1 MEYIPPPGLPTMI
14 RLLKTTST
22 LVVLLLVGSCSLV
35 APLPRETSLDDRL
48 GVFPESFPA
57 EGTVTIHWDR
67 HQVPFIEADTD
78 RDLAFSLG
86 LVHAHLRGGQAEL
99 LRRASQGRLA
109 EGMGSFL
116 VPVDHAMRL
125 MDFSRTTPDII
136 AMMPDETLEFL
147 EKFAE
152 GMTWYQ
158 QRQQT
163 KPVEHRVLRWDF
175 EPWTV
180 EDLVTMSRLA
190 SIDITWMY
198 AFRSLSLQDDPN
210 WESYWTRVQAISGES
225 IPTFE
230 GPELISRSDDGG
242 SHSTMSLAPPTVG
255 NQEADRA
262 VAFLRMVLNQSRSG
276 SNVMAVSHGPSE
288 ANRPPLLA
296 ADPHVGLQIPPLW
309 LLVGMKSP
317 SYNAVGFMLPG
328 FPVVAI
334 GRNAHGAW
342 GGTNMLAQS
351 SDFVEL
357 PPDWEVTS
365 TREEK
370 ITVRGWWNRT
380 VTLRESKY
388 GPVISDLPIFPGGD
402 DRPDVALRWVGREPS
417 DEFTAFLRVVRSTD
431 WDSFRGAFATWSVSG
446 QNMVYAGND
455 GTIGHVLAVRLPN
468 RPPGSRDR
476 FTITSE
482 EADEW
487 WSETF
492 GPLDLPTHSSRE
504 PSFLVS
510 TNNRPARHQPV
521 IVSRFHD
528 SNDRQ
533 GRLIELLEQAND
545 IDLEKLGEIQKDVVS
560 PEYRNLAHDLAAM
573 AEGSHEELV
582 AELLDWD
589 GAFASDSRGA
599 LVAHLL
605 IGNMARLYYP
615 GKLGESIANS
625 LLSGGLATSFLVED
639 LAESLHRDEVAAL
652 LPEAMNR
659 TRHDLRYLKDDAT
672 WGNFHRLH
680 VAHPFSNLPLVGR
693 RYRFGNH
700 PAEGNTNTV
709 RKAAGPLSN
718 EPGRATYGQNGRA
731 LFDLADPDANHF
743 VLFGGQDGWLNS
755 TTSVDQVELFLAGDM
770 ITLPLHPESG
780 AAAWVHT
787 VRSGPSGE

>member
-1 MEYIPPPGLPTMI
+1 MH
-14 RLLKTTST
+14 RLLKVSP
-22 LVVLLLVGSCSLV
+22 LLLALILFGSCSLV
-35 APLPRETSLDDRL
+35 APLPRETTLQDRL
-48 GVFPESFPA
+48 AVFPESFPVD
-57 EGTVTIHWDR
+57 GVVTVYWDK
-67 HQVPFIEADTD
+67 HQVPFIEAEHD
-78 RDLAFSLG
+78 RDLAFTLG

-109 EGMGSFL
+109 EGMGGYL

-125 MDFSRTTPDII
+125 LDFSRTTPEII
-136 AMMPDETLEFL
+136 ASMPPDTREFL
-147 EKFAE
+147 EQFAG

-158 QRQQT
+158 ERQQA

-198 AFRSLSLQDDPN
+198 AFRSLTLQQDPN
-210 WESYWTRVQAISGES
+210 WEAYWTRVQKLSGES

-230 GPELISRSDDGG
+230 GPELISQLIDEEGG
-242 SHSTMSLAPPTVG
+242 TATTAAPSVDAL
-255 NQEADRA
+255 EADRA
-262 VAFLRMVLNQSRSG
+262 MAFLRMVLNQSRSG
-276 SNVMAVSHGPSE
+276 SNVMAVSHGPSDE
-288 ANRPPLLA
+288 NRPPLLA

-357 PPDWEVTS
+357 PENWEVVS
-365 TREEK
+365 TREER
-370 ITVRGWWNRT
+370 IGVRGWLNRK
-380 VTLRESKY
+380 VTLRESEW
-388 GPVISDLPIFPGGD
+388 GPVISDLPLFPDG
-402 DRPDVALRWVGREPS
+402 PDQPDIALRWVGREPS
-417 DEFTAFLRVVRSTD
+417 DEFTALLGVVRSTD
-431 WDSFRGAFATWSVSG
+431 WNSFRQAFETWSVSG

-455 GTIGHVLAVRLPN
+455 GTIGHVLAARLPK
-468 RPPGSRDR
+468 RPPNSQPWFSISTD
-476 FTITSE
+476 
-482 EADEW
+482 EADAW
-487 WSETF
+487 WAETL

-533 GRLIELLEQAND
+533 GRLIDLLEKAEYL
-545 IDLEKLGEIQKDVVS
+545 DLETLAEIQKDVVS
-560 PEYRNLAHDLAAM
+560 PEYLALIQDILEIAD
-573 AEGSHEELV
+573 GSHEEILGD
-582 AELLDWD
+582 LRDWD
-589 GAFASDSRGA
+589 GAFSSDSRGA

-605 IGNMARLYYP
+605 IGNLARLYFP
-615 GKLGESIANS
+615 EKLGDSIGNS
-625 LLSGGLATSFLVED
+625 LLSSGLATSFLVED
-639 LAESLHRDEVAAL
+639 LADAVHREEVATRI
-652 LPEAMNR
+652 PTAMDH
-659 TRHDLRYLKDDAT
+659 TLQDLRFLKSDAT
-672 WGNFHRLH
+672 WGDFHRLH
-680 VAHPFSNLPLVGR
+680 VAHPFSNLPLVGN

-755 TTSVDQVELFLAGDM
+755 TTSTDQVDLFLAGEM
-770 ITLPLHPESG
+770 ITLPLHPESPRAG
-780 AAAWVHT
+780 WVHIT
-787 VRSGPSGE
+787 RATSSGQ